1 MFNNVLNF
9 NKDRSLNGQFPQM
22 GEVLDSWEF
31 PLTLIKI
38 KQNIVEQE
46 SSIYN
51 RLLPDFYPSPENLSF
66 KQSFQHKSWLFPRL
80 TGEG

>member
-1 MFNNVLNF
+1 MFFEIIDFEHPAKWFEHEIFFLL
-9 NKDRSLNGQFPQM
+9 K
-22 GEVLDSWEF
+22 
-31 PLTLIKI
+31 K
-38 KQNIVEQE
+38 NIVEQE

-51 RLLPDFYPSPENLSF
+51 SLLPNFYPSPENLSF